1 MLTIAGNVV
10 KYLRYWKTALKN
22 RAFRCCFQ
30 REGDG
35 ESPSANL
42 SAASLE
48 RPRESAAGA
57 SRYKSAEICV
67 GIIRVVPRLT
77 SPLSQGRG
85 FYFMDKACPC
95 RALHDKGRWH
105 LRQQMTEGIC
115 CGFQSAPKFAAFE
128 SPQALCAS
136 VHPPFGNEK
145 EQAVWL
151 ALWLVF
157 DQIARSTL
165 LERRHLVQ
173 TYTWRGVPSTIA
185 LTRLTLGFHA
195 RFARL

>member
-22 RAFRCCFQ
+22 RAFRSAF
-30 REGDG
+30 REKGTVG
-35 ESPSANL
+35 ALQQARP
-42 SAASLE
+42 AASLE

-57 SRYKSAEICV
+57 SRYRSAEICV

-95 RALHDKGRWH
+95 RALPDKGRWH

-128 SPQALCAS
+128 SPQARWASSPCAQGEPFVRVNLPKIFVKTAAFCRADS
-136 VHPPFGNEK
+136 VVRPYGAGIYPDF
-145 EQAVWL
+145 
-151 ALWLVF
+151 
-157 DQIARSTL
+157 
-165 LERRHLVQ
+165 
-173 TYTWRGVPSTIA
+173 
-185 LTRLTLGFHA
+185 LTD
-195 RFARL
+195 

>member
-22 RAFRCCFQ
+22 RAFRCSFQ

-42 SAASLE
+42 YAASLE

-57 SRYKSAEICV
+57 SRYRSAEMCAST
-67 GIIRVVPRLT
+67 IRVVPRLT

-115 CGFQSAPKFAAFE
+115 CKLQRLWNLLRSNPL
-128 SPQALCAS
+128 S
-136 VHPPFGNEK
+136 PFGPAPLVPKGSLGAGKPCRVFCNCHFTPT
-145 EQAVWL
+145 
-151 ALWLVF
+151 ALSLP
-157 DQIARSTL
+157 
-165 LERRHLVQ
+165 
-173 TYTWRGVPSTIA
+173 G
-185 LTRLTLGFHA
+185 
-195 RFARL
+195 

>member
-57 SRYKSAEICV
+57 SRYRSAEICV

-128 SPQALCAS
+128 SPQALWAS
-136 VHPPFGNEK
+136 VPTPFGPSGHFPLIGGIGPLCPRG
-145 EQAVWL
+145 AGYI
-151 ALWLVF
+151 
-157 DQIARSTL
+157 QIFLSCSKYQIFFKTL
-165 LERRHLVQ
+165 LTNGGYMDIL
-173 TYTWRGVPSTIA
+173 
-185 LTRLTLGFHA
+185 
-195 RFARL
+195 

>member
-35 ESPSANL
+35 ESPSASL

-57 SRYKSAEICV
+57 SRYRSAEMCAST
-67 GIIRVVPRLT
+67 IRVVPRLT

-85 FYFMDKACPC
+85 FIFVGADAHIGPAE
-95 RALHDKGRWH
+95 RNVFTVIPGEFATFFGP
-105 LRQQMTEGIC
+105 TES
-115 CGFQSAPKFAAFE
+115 SAPTSRFPPRRVVGADD
-128 SPQALCAS
+128 SVRPQDIPMLRDSSANSYAPRL
-136 VHPPFGNEK
+136 PLGTRG
-145 EQAVWL
+145 AVSE
-151 ALWLVF
+151 A
-157 DQIARSTL
+157 D
-165 LERRHLVQ
+165 
-173 TYTWRGVPSTIA
+173 
-185 LTRLTLGFHA
+185 
-195 RFARL
+195 

>member
-42 SAASLE
+42 FAASLE

-57 SRYKSAEICV
+57 SRYRSAEICV

-128 SPQALCAS
+128 SPQARWASSPCAQGEPFVRVNLPKIFVKTAAFCRADS
-136 VHPPFGNEK
+136 VVRPYGAGIYPDF
-145 EQAVWL
+145 
-151 ALWLVF
+151 
-157 DQIARSTL
+157 
-165 LERRHLVQ
+165 
-173 TYTWRGVPSTIA
+173 
-185 LTRLTLGFHA
+185 LTD
-195 RFARL
+195 

>member
-57 SRYKSAEICV
+57 SRYRSAEMCV

-128 SPQALCAS
+128 SPQARWASSPCAQGEPF
-136 VHPPFGNEK
+136 VRVNLPKIFVKRCFLPGGQRRPP
-145 EQAVWL
+145 
-151 ALWLVF
+151 LWSRHISGLF
-157 DQIARSTL
+157 D
-165 LERRHLVQ
+165 
-173 TYTWRGVPSTIA
+173 
-185 LTRLTLGFHA
+185 RLTKIQRGKPVFWGESA
-195 RFARL
+195 IDIF

>member
-57 SRYKSAEICV
+57 SRYRSAEICV

-115 CGFQSAPKFAAFE
+115 CKLQRLWNLLRSNTL
-128 SPQALCAS
+128 S
-136 VHPPFGNEK
+136 PFGP
-145 EQAVWL
+145 AP
-151 ALWLVF
+151 LVPKGSLDRYCCLKF
-157 DQIARSTL
+157 NVYRRSVSSWHTSFTASMSCARCT
-165 LERRHLVQ
+165 
-173 TYTWRGVPSTIA
+173 
-185 LTRLTLGFHA
+185 
-195 RFARL
+195 